1 MSQMQ
6 RRGGNVFYWNTECS
20 YDPERAVRI
29 GLDLNKVAVSQP
41 GTCEEAFE
49 MLGHICQNVTGNVP
63 TLVAWDTFSATPTL
77 EEVYGTGEE
86 GKKREKKDEMID
98 EVSLG
103 GKGLGAHARIVS
115 QQMRKLQGRMESKNV
130 TLVVVLQ
137 SKEKIDLTWGSGV
150 TYLAE
155 KPWYFYS
162 NVQFECKRVGYVKS
176 GEVTTGIRV
185 SVSCRKNKVGPP
197 FKVATVD
204 CLFSTGYDISG
215 MDLEQATK
223 NGIISVLGGGWFT
236 YAAPTGVVKFTREPQ
251 ANSQL
256 CWKELLEK
264 YPQINDAL
272 RGVTENASVIT
283 EEE

>member
-1 MSQMQ
+1 
-6 RRGGNVFYWNTECS
+6 
-20 YDPERAVRI
+20 
-29 GLDLNKVAVSQP
+29 
-41 GTCEEAFE
+41 
-49 MLGHICQNVTGNVP
+49 
-63 TLVAWDTFSATPTL
+63 
-77 EEVYGTGEE
+77 
-86 GKKREKKDEMID
+86 
-98 EVSLG
+98 
-103 GKGLGAHARIVS
+103 
-115 QQMRKLQGRMESKNV
+115 
-130 TLVVVLQ
+130 
-137 SKEKIDLTWGSGV
+137 
-150 TYLAE
+150 
-155 KPWYFYS
+155 
-162 NVQFECKRVGYVKS
+162 
-176 GEVTTGIRV
+176 
-185 SVSCRKNKVGPP
+185 VGPP